1 MFKSPIIFGS
11 INKKFLLPFLLALG
25 QIVYNLFY
33 KYYPE
38 KKNDMVI
45 HFFMV
50 SFGQMLIK
58 LVPYIFKFYNKEEEK
73 EKILHRKKCIHYFLI
88 IFLFLIDLILNLG
101 LKIVEINL
109 NNGDSSFTQSNLFP
123 PTDFIIMSIEMIFL
137 VFISICLLKYKYYKH
152 HIISIIIFLIIGII
166 CELILKDDGEIN
178 GSFFLIESIKILTA
192 ASSSIYCCYQKY
204 MMEKLFYPY
213 WIVAFIP
220 GLVGLIIECL
230 ILIFVLSDPKRE
242 KSSIQIVSDFY
253 LFYQQSDVGLLI
265 GKILFDFIMHAIMC
279 PLAILVIYHFTPDY
293 ILIILQLTRISEN
306 LIDVSADKLYC
317 IIFYII
323 QFIALMIHLEILELN
338 FCGLNKYTKRR
349 IGLRGID
356 DINFEGRDSTSSF
369 DNIGINDDYY
379 VMKRDDPEN
388 HTEMQDNFIQ

>member
-1 MFKSPIIFGS
+1 
-11 INKKFLLPFLLALG
+11 
-25 QIVYNLFY
+25 
-33 KYYPE
+33 
-38 KKNDMVI
+38 
-45 HFFMV
+45 
-50 SFGQMLIK
+50 
-58 LVPYIFKFYNKEEEK
+58 
-73 EKILHRKKCIHYFLI
+73 
-88 IFLFLIDLILNLG
+88 
-101 LKIVEINL
+101 
-109 NNGDSSFTQSNLFP
+109 
-123 PTDFIIMSIEMIFL
+123 
-137 VFISICLLKYKYYKH
+137 
-152 HIISIIIFLIIGII
+152 
-166 CELILKDDGEIN
+166 
-178 GSFFLIESIKILTA
+178 
-192 ASSSIYCCYQKY
+192 

-265 GKILFDFIMHAIMC
+265 GKVLFDFIMHVIMC

-349 IGLRGID
+349 IELRGID

-388 HTEMQDNFIQ
+388 HSEMQDNFIQ